1 MRTNN
6 MRKSKSCNQLTWGLF
21 NYRGI
26 YFWHN
31 IKDLRIYFKRIFY
44 VLKHGYF
51 PQANWETYCY
61 FIDSMKKILR
71 EYRYNRHG
79 TGWVLDENIDE
90 TLDIDEQ
97 WKKSSERYDK
107 DLDEML
113 SLLEDMDQ
121 DSEKYKNLNF
131 LDVMK
136 KSNAAKEKF
145 FVLFSKYFYHLW
157 D

>member
-1 MRTNN
+1 MRN
-6 MRKSKSCNQLTWGLF
+6 SKSCNQLTWGLF

-31 IKDLRIYFKRIFY
+31 IKDLRIYFQRIFY

-51 PQANWETYCY
+51 PQANWETYLY
-61 FIDSMKKILR
+61 FIDSMKKILK

-79 TGWVLDENIDE
+79 TGWVLNEKFDK
-90 TLDIDEQ
+90 TLDSDEQ
-97 WKKSSERYDK
+97 WKRNLEQYNK

-113 SLLEDMDQ
+113 SLLEEMSQ
-121 DSEKYKNLNF
+121 DPKKHEDLDLLNI
-131 LDVMK
+131 
-136 KSNAAKEKF
+136 AKEKF
-145 FVLFSKYFYHLW
+145 FILFSKYFYHLW

>member
-51 PQANWETYCY
+51 PQANWETYLY
-61 FIDSMKKILR
+61 FIDSMKKILK

-79 TGWVLDENIDE
+79 TGWILNEKFDK
-90 TLDIDEQ
+90 TLDSDEQ
-97 WKKSSERYDK
+97 WKRNLEQYNK

-113 SLLEDMDQ
+113 SLLEEMSQ
-121 DSEKYKNLNF
+121 DPKKHED
-131 LDVMK
+131 LDLRDI
-136 KSNAAKEKF
+136 AKEKF
-145 FVLFSKYFYHLW
+145 FILFSKYFYHLW

>member
-1 MRTNN
+1 

-31 IKDLRIYFKRIFY
+31 IKDLRIYFQRIFY

-51 PQANWETYCY
+51 PQANWETYYY
-61 FIDSMKKILR
+61 FIDSMKKILK

-79 TGWVLDENIDE
+79 TGWVLNEKFDE
-90 TLDIDEQ
+90 TLDSDEQ
-97 WKKSSERYDK
+97 WKRNLEQYNK

-113 SLLEDMDQ
+113 SLLEEMSQ
-121 DSEKYKNLNF
+121 DPKKHEDLDLLNT
-131 LDVMK
+131 
-136 KSNAAKEKF
+136 AKEKF
-145 FVLFSKYFYHLW
+145 FILFSKYFYHLW